1 VAREDDFKTIMAADA
16 PLVAILTGGIHTS
29 GTVGLE
35 GITRD
40 TVPAAFSGGYLLP
53 CALVRQR
60 GNVPTGDVED
70 YNDQTTSARQIVEI
84 WLYQD
89 RNYTQID
96 LAAARLYVL
105 LQGRVMNDS
114 FEIRL
119 ANVIDRGRD
128 EGSLDGA
135 SLARLDWQVENIIE

>member
-1 VAREDDFKTIMAADA
+1 MAREDDFKTIMAADA
-16 PLVAILTGGIHTS
+16 TLVAILTGGVYTS
-29 GTVGLE
+29 GVVGLE

-60 GNVPTGDVED
+60 GNIPTGDVED
-70 YNDQTTSARQIVEI
+70 YNDQTTSASQIVEI

-105 LQGRVMNDS
+105 FQGRVMNDS

-119 ANVIDRGRD
+119 ANDLDRQRD

-135 SLARLDWQVENIIE
+135 SLRRLDWQVVNIIE